1 MENSKVLAQTILEAV
16 GNKDNVSKAIHCTT
30 RLRLS
35 LKDKSFADLDNI
47 SKIKGVLGAQW
58 SSGQLQIIIGQHV
71 DEVYKDFCELSG
83 VAMTKGIDE
92 NLDADIAKPKKTVK
106 SVFTAIL
113 DGIAGT
119 LQPAVPALIVGG
131 LFKCLPALF
140 GPGLLGILSDTSD
153 LYTLLTFLGDAA
165 FYFLPVII
173 GYTGAKKFGASLV
186 IGMLMGA
193 IMIHPTLV
201 GLVTASTP
209 FTVFGIPMMAV
220 NYSSSVLPMLLVT
233 WVMSYVEKF
242 FKRVLPK
249 MFQIAFTPFFTVLVM
264 VPLALLVLGPI
275 GSFCGTYLAAALT
288 WFVNT
293 LGPVGTAIIG
303 AIWVFV
309 VLTGMHVAV
318 LTGAII
324 ALMTVGYDAAVLP
337 AAMCAAVYAGMGT
350 WLAFGLKAKNPD
362 NKALG
367 ITCFVSNMLG
377 GVTEPGIFSIG
388 MKYKRPFIGLMA
400 GGAAGGFL
408 CGLLGVKGYA
418 LTWSNVL
425 AVLGFAGD
433 DPNSFTMGLV
443 SVAVAFV
450 VAFIVT
456 WLVGF
461 KEEEA

>member
-1 MENSKVLAQTILEAV
+1 MEKYTALVQAILESV
-16 GNKDNVSKAIHCTT
+16 GEKDNISAAIHCAT
-30 RLRLS
+30 RLRLT
-35 LKDKSFADLDNI
+35 LKNNDLADLEKI
-47 SKIKGVLGAQW
+47 RKIKGVLGVQW

-71 DEVYKDFCELSG
+71 DEVYKAFCQVSG
-83 VAMTKGIDE
+83 IAMARKVEE
-92 NLDADIAKPKKTVK
+92 NLDKDLPKEKKTVK
-106 SVFTAIL
+106 SVFSAIL

-131 LFKCLPALF
+131 LFKCLPALL

-153 LYTLLTFLGDAA
+153 LFVLLTFLGDAA

-173 GYTGAKKFGASLV
+173 GYTGAKKFGASPV

-201 GLVTASTP
+201 GLVTAGTP

-242 FKRVLPK
+242 FKKALPK
-249 MFQIAFTPFFTVLVM
+249 VFQIAFTPFLTVLVM
-264 VPLALLVLGPI
+264 VPLALLVLGPV
-275 GSFCGTYLAAALT
+275 GSFCGTYLAAFLT

-293 LGPVGTAIIG
+293 LGPVGTAFIG

-324 ALMTVGYDAAVLP
+324 ALMTVGYDSAVLP
-337 AAMCAAVYAGMGT
+337 AAMCSAVYAGMGT

-362 NKALG
+362 NKTLG

-388 MKYKRPFIGLMA
+388 MKYKKTFIGLMT

-408 CGLLGVKGYA
+408 CGLLNVKGYA

-433 DPNSFTMGLV
+433 DPKSFTMGV
-443 SVAVAFV
+443 ISVVVAFV